1 MPLVTG
7 NGLNNIITPSSASAG
22 VTGWYFGL
30 WGDDTIY
37 GYNGNDTINGG
48 DGNDKLFGGTGDD
61 FIDGGFGF
69 DTIDGGLGNDTTSYA
84 FYSGPINANLATG
97 VVSFPGNSVFTD
109 TLISIENLIGTAGN
123 DTIIGNTANNSLF
136 GEAGND
142 SINGGDGNDKLFG
155 GTGDDF
161 IDGGFGFDTIDGG
174 LGNDTT
180 SYAFYG
186 GPINANLSTGVVSF
200 PGDSVFTDT
209 LVSIENL
216 IGTAGNDTII
226 GNTANNSL
234 NGGAGNDTIN
244 GGDGNDKLFG
254 GTGDDLIDGG
264 FGFDTIDGG
273 LGNDT
278 TSYAFYSGPI
288 NANLATGLVSFPG
301 NSVFTDRLIS
311 IENLIGTAGNDTI
324 IGNTADNSLF
334 GEAGNDTI
342 NGGDG
347 NDKLFGGA
355 GNDWI
360 DGGFGFDTIDGGLG
374 NDTTSYAFY
383 WGPINANLSTGVVS
397 FPGNSVFTDTL
408 VSIENLIG
416 TAGND
421 TITGNTADN
430 SLFGEAGNDTI
441 NGGLGLD
448 TLTGGA
454 GNDFFRLDNVANRD
468 LITDFSVPA
477 DTIILANSLDSTLT
491 GAINP
496 GINGLLFNSGN
507 VDGSVLDAAQF
518 FQGAGLTG
526 GALGDSS
533 GIYVNTSNGDIW
545 YNDSDVVG
553 SYLIANVGAGAAA
566 GMTNADFVYGV

>member
-37 GYNGNDTINGG
+37 GYNGNDTIDGG

-61 FIDGGFGF
+61 WIDGGFGF

-84 FYSGPINANLATG
+84 FYWGPINANLATG
-97 VVSFPGNSVFTD
+97 VVSFPGNSVLTD
-109 TLISIENLIGTAGN
+109 TLVSIENLIGTAGN
-123 DTIIGNTANNSLF
+123 DTIIGNAADNSL
-136 GEAGND
+136 N
-142 SINGGDGNDKLFG
+142 G

-200 PGDSVFTDT
+200 PGNSVLTDT

-234 NGGAGNDTIN
+234 FGEAGNDSIN

-301 NSVFTDRLIS
+301 DSVFTDRLIS

-324 IGNTADNSLF
+324 TGNTADNSLF
-334 GEAGNDTI
+334 GEAGNDSI

-347 NDKLFGGA
+347 NDKLFGGT
-355 GNDWI
+355 GDDLI

-430 SLFGEAGNDTI
+430 SLNGGAGNDTLD
-441 NGGLGLD
+441 GGLGLD
-448 TLTGGA
+448 TLTGGT

-468 LITDFSVPA
+468 LITDFSVA
-477 DTIILANSLDSTLT
+477 DDTIILANSLDSTLT
-491 GAINP
+491 GAISP
-496 GINGLLFNSGN
+496 GIKGLSFVGGNVNGNVLNAGQFFKEAGATGGASGN
-507 VDGSVLDAAQF
+507 V
-518 FQGAGLTG
+518 
-526 GALGDSS
+526 S

-545 YNDSDVVG
+545 YNDSDDVG

-566 GMTNADFVYGV
+566 GMTNADFVYGL